1 MWGVSTR
8 FHLQIG
14 MIPRGEQSFG
24 TPHGRTQP
32 VGAENSVRA
41 CSPGLDAVHTPSVTV
56 WAPETRSPRTSPSSR
71 ARFRPSAARPAIS
84 GSFAQRFAG
93 HRFHKKPWH
102 DAHVLLRSVR
112 LIGRR
117 ALDVLSDRENAGE
130 RPAPEV
136 FEKARNSARRELL
149 FGGSVQIPDDSSTP
163 ILL

>member
-1 MWGVSTR
+1 V
-8 FHLQIG
+8 
-14 MIPRGEQSFG
+14 G
-24 TPHGRTQP
+24 TG
-32 VGAENSVRA
+32 NSVA
-41 CSPGLDAVHTPSVTV
+41 SHVPEFTGEVPAVRRKASH
-56 WAPETRSPRTSPSSR
+56 
-71 ARFRPSAARPAIS
+71 S